1 MKTLRRKGNG
11 VQQEPQLIC
20 DSSGERAGAVM
31 GEQATALTVVVAG
44 TIVLACRHSRI
55 SITDDVRD
63 KVYVLIKSVLALYLL
78 DLFLLLGFGI
88 PFPALHEGTPAG
100 IAISLFIILVVI
112 MNLAC
117 EYTDIRPALS
127 AGNKERWV
135 LNHILGFGVS
145 LLWLFVEVSGIIL
158 KIVP

>member
-1 MKTLRRKGNG
+1 
-11 VQQEPQLIC
+11 
-20 DSSGERAGAVM
+20 M

-44 TIVLACRHSRI
+44 TIVLVCRHNWI
-55 SITDDVRD
+55 TITDGVRD
-63 KVYVLIKSVLALYLL
+63 KVYTLIKGILALYLL

-117 EYTDIRPALS
+117 EYTEIRPALS

-135 LNHILGFGVS
+135 LNHILGFSVS
-145 LLWLFVEVSGIIL
+145 LLWFFVEVTGIIL

>member
-1 MKTLRRKGNG
+1 M
-11 VQQEPQLIC
+11 
-20 DSSGERAGAVM
+20 A
-31 GEQATALTVVVAG
+31 EQAIEITTLVVGITVM
-44 TIVLACRHSRI
+44 ACRRNWI
-55 SITDDVRD
+55 TVTDDFRD
-63 KVYVLIKSVLALYLL
+63 KVYTLIKGILALYLL

-145 LLWLFVEVSGIIL
+145 LLWFFIEIS
-158 KIVP
+158 

>member
-1 MKTLRRKGNG
+1 M
-11 VQQEPQLIC
+11 
-20 DSSGERAGAVM
+20 A
-31 GEQATALTVVVAG
+31 EQAIEITTLVVGITVM
-44 TIVLACRHSRI
+44 ACRRNWI
-55 SITDDVRD
+55 TVTDDVRD
-63 KVYVLIKSVLALYLL
+63 KVYTLIKGILALYLL

-117 EYTDIRPALS
+117 EYSDIRPALS

-135 LNHILGFGVS
+135 LDHVLGFGES
-145 LLWLFVEVSGIIL
+145 LLWFFIEITGIML
-158 KIVP
+158 KIAP

>member
-1 MKTLRRKGNG
+1 M
-11 VQQEPQLIC
+11 QQEPQLIC
-20 DSSGERAGAVM
+20 DSSGEREGAVM
-31 GEQATALTVVVAG
+31 SEQATALTVVVVG

-78 DLFLLLGFGI
+78 DFFLLLGLDI
-88 PFPALHEGTPAG
+88 PFPALHESTPAG

-117 EYTDIRPALS
+117 EYSDIRPALS

-135 LNHILGFGVS
+135 LDHVLGFGVS
-145 LLWLFVEVSGIIL
+145 LLWFFIEITGIML
-158 KIVP
+158 KIAP

>member
-1 MKTLRRKGNG
+1 M
-11 VQQEPQLIC
+11 
-20 DSSGERAGAVM
+20 A
-31 GEQATALTVVVAG
+31 EQTIEITALVVGITVM
-44 TIVLACRHSRI
+44 ACRRNWI
-55 SITDDVRD
+55 TVTDDVRD
-63 KVYVLIKSVLALYLL
+63 KVYTLIKGILALYLL

-117 EYTDIRPALS
+117 EYSDIRPALS

-135 LNHILGFGVS
+135 LDHVLGFGVS
-145 LLWLFVEVSGIIL
+145 LLWFFVEVSGIIL
-158 KIVP
+158 KIAP